1 MVLVFS
7 KDAPVSKG
15 VSDSPGVVRI
25 FFVHPSQRRPVL
37 KGRSVA
43 PLALLVALSFA
54 TELSAQNRT
63 APAASSKNN
72 TFTTWNVAAIGNE
85 ARYRVFEE
93 LASIGHNEV
102 IGKTRDVKGKL
113 VLDGNG
119 AIVKDSSRIVVNAQT
134 LQTDQKRRDNH
145 LKTQTLETEKFPQIT
160 LVPVSF
166 EGFTGDIP
174 AGQEKTFTMLG
185 DLTVRN
191 VTKPTKWDVV
201 ARRQGN
207 DIVGTAKTVF
217 TLQDFNIEKPRV
229 VMVLSVADTVRLEY
243 DFHFA
248 PTTAVDV
255 VK

>member
-1 MVLVFS
+1 MVFN
-7 KDAPVSKG
+7 
-15 VSDSPGVVRI
+15 
-25 FFVHPSQRRPVL
+25 
-37 KGRSVA
+37 VA
-43 PLALLVALSFA
+43 P
-54 TELSAQNRT
+54 
-63 APAASSKNN
+63 
-72 TFTTWNVAAIGNE
+72 IGNE

-102 IGKTRDVKGKL
+102 IGKTKDVKGRI
-113 VLDGNG
+113 VVDANG
-119 AIVKDSSRIVVNAQT
+119 AILKDSSKIIVNAQA

-145 LKTQTLETEKFPQIT
+145 LRTQTLETDKFPQVT

-166 EGFTGDIP
+166 DGLTAEIP
-174 AGQEKTFTMLG
+174 AGQEKTFTMMG

-248 PTTAVDV
+248 PATAADV

>member
-1 MVLVFS
+1 M
-7 KDAPVSKG
+7 
-15 VSDSPGVVRI
+15 
-25 FFVHPSQRRPVL
+25 

-43 PLALLVALSFA
+43 PIALLVALSVA

-63 APAASSKNN
+63 AAA
-72 TFTTWNVAAIGNE
+72 TTAKGGAHLTYNVAPIGNE

-102 IGKTRDVKGKL
+102 IGKTRDVKGRI
-113 VLDGNG
+113 VVDANG
-119 AIVKDSSRIVVNAQT
+119 AIVKDSSKITVNTQT
-134 LQTDQKRRDNH
+134 LQTDSKRRDNT
-145 LKTQTLETEKFPQIT
+145 LKTQTLETEKFPEVT

-166 EGFTGDIP
+166 DGLTAEIP
-174 AGQEKTFTMLG
+174 AGQEKNFTLIG

-217 TLQDFNIEKPRV
+217 TLQDFSITKPKAL
-229 VMVLSVADTVRLEY
+229 MVLTVADTVHLEY
-243 DFHFA
+243 DFHFSPSA
-248 PTTAVDV
+248 PVDV

>member
-1 MVLVFS
+1 
-7 KDAPVSKG
+7 
-15 VSDSPGVVRI
+15 
-25 FFVHPSQRRPVL
+25 L

-43 PLALLVALSFA
+43 PIALLVALSAA

-63 APAASSKNN
+63 ASAASSKGNAQV
-72 TFTTWNVAAIGNE
+72 TYTVAPIGNE

-102 IGKTRDVKGKL
+102 IGKTRDVKGKI
-113 VLDGNG
+113 VLDASG
-119 AIVKDSSRIVVNAQT
+119 AVIKDSSKIVVNAQA

-145 LKTQTLETEKFPQIT
+145 LKKQTLETDKFPQVT

-166 EGFTGDIP
+166 EGFTGDLP
-174 AGQEKTFTMLG
+174 AGQEKTFTMMG

-217 TLQDFNIEKPRV
+217 TLQDFSIEKPRV

-243 DFHFA
+243 DFHFS
-248 PTTAVDV
+248 PSTAVDV

>member
-1 MVLVFS
+1 M
-7 KDAPVSKG
+7 
-15 VSDSPGVVRI
+15 
-25 FFVHPSQRRPVL
+25 

-43 PLALLVALSFA
+43 PIALLVALSVA

-63 APAASSKNN
+63 APA
-72 TFTTWNVAAIGNE
+72 TTAKSGAHLTYNVAPIGNE

-102 IGKTRDVKGKL
+102 IGKTRDVKGRI
-113 VLDGNG
+113 VVDANG
-119 AIVKDSSRIVVNAQT
+119 AIIKDSSKITVNTQT
-134 LQTDQKRRDNH
+134 LQTDSKRRDNT
-145 LKTQTLETEKFPQIT
+145 LKTQTLETEKFPEVT

-166 EGFTGDIP
+166 DGLTAEIP
-174 AGQEKTFTMLG
+174 AGQEKNFTLIG

-191 VTKPTKWDVV
+191 VTKSTKWDVV

-217 TLQDFNIEKPRV
+217 TLQDFSITKPKAL
-229 VMVLSVADTVRLEY
+229 MVLTVADTVHLEY
-243 DFHFA
+243 DFHFS
-248 PTTAVDV
+248 PSVPVDV

>member
-1 MVLVFS
+1 MN
-7 KDAPVSKG
+7 
-15 VSDSPGVVRI
+15 R
-25 FFVHPSQRRPVL
+25 
-37 KGRSVA
+37 RSVA
-43 PLALLVALSFA
+43 PLAVLVALTVA

-63 APAASSKNN
+63 APAGSSKAGAH
-72 TFTTWNVAAIGNE
+72 TTYNVAPIGNE

-102 IGKTRDVKGKL
+102 IGKGHDVKGKI
-113 VLDGNG
+113 VLDANG
-119 AIVKDSSRIVVNAQT
+119 AVMKDSSKIVINAQA
-134 LQTDQKRRDNH
+134 LQTDQKRRDNT
-145 LKTQTLETEKFPQIT
+145 LKTQTLETTKFPEVT

-166 EGFTGDIP
+166 DGFPGEIP
-174 AGQEKTFTMLG
+174 AGQEKNFTLLA
-185 DLTVRN
+185 DLTIRN

-217 TLQDFNIEKPRV
+217 TLQDFDIVKPKAL
-229 VMVLSVADTVRLEY
+229 MVFSVADTVHLEY

-248 PTTAVDV
+248 PGSAVDV

>member
-1 MVLVFS
+1 M
-7 KDAPVSKG
+7 
-15 VSDSPGVVRI
+15 
-25 FFVHPSQRRPVL
+25 

-43 PLALLVALSFA
+43 PIALLVALSVGA
-54 TELSAQNRT
+54 TELSAQNHAT
-63 APAASSKNN
+63 PAAATKAGAHL
-72 TFTTWNVAAIGNE
+72 TYTVAPIGNE

-102 IGKTRDVKGKL
+102 IGKTRDVKGKI

-119 AIVKDSSRIVVNAQT
+119 AIVKDSSKIVVNTQT
-134 LQTDQKRRDNH
+134 LETDSKRRDNS
-145 LKTQTLETEKFPQIT
+145 LKKQTLETEKFPQVT

-174 AGQEKTFTMLG
+174 AGQEKTFTMMG
-185 DLTVRN
+185 DLTVRD

-217 TLQDFNIEKPRV
+217 TLQDFNITKPRAI
-229 VMVLSVADTVRLEY
+229 MVLTVADTVRLEY
-243 DFHFA
+243 DFHFS
-248 PTTAVDV
+248 PSAVADIA
-255 VK
+255 K

>member
-1 MVLVFS
+1 M
-7 KDAPVSKG
+7 
-15 VSDSPGVVRI
+15 
-25 FFVHPSQRRPVL
+25 

-63 APAASSKNN
+63 APAGSKGSAHI
-72 TFTTWNVAAIGNE
+72 TYNVAPIGNE

-102 IGKTRDVKGKL
+102 IGKGRDVKGKI

-119 AIVKDSSRIVVNAQT
+119 AIVKDSSKIVVNSQT
-134 LQTDQKRRDNH
+134 LATDSKRRDNS
-145 LKTQTLETEKFPQIT
+145 LKTQTLETTKFPEVT

-166 EGFTGDIP
+166 DGFPGEIP
-174 AGQEKTFTMLG
+174 AGQEKSFTLLA
-185 DLTVRN
+185 DLTIRN

-217 TLQDFNIEKPRV
+217 TLQDFEITKPKAL
-229 VMVLSVADTVRLEY
+229 MVFSVADTVRLEY

-248 PTTAVDV
+248 PSTAVDV

>member
-1 MVLVFS
+1 
-7 KDAPVSKG
+7 
-15 VSDSPGVVRI
+15 
-25 FFVHPSQRRPVL
+25 L

-43 PLALLVALSFA
+43 PIALLVALSVA

-63 APAASSKNN
+63 APAASSKGNAQV
-72 TFTTWNVAAIGNE
+72 TYTVAPVGNE

-102 IGKTRDVKGKL
+102 IGKTRDVKGKI
-113 VLDGNG
+113 VLDASG
-119 AIVKDSSRIVVNAQT
+119 AVVKDSSKIVVNAQA

-145 LKTQTLETEKFPQIT
+145 LKKQTLETDKFPQIT

-166 EGFTGDIP
+166 EGFTGDLP
-174 AGQEKTFTMLG
+174 AGQEKTFTMMG

-217 TLQDFNIEKPRV
+217 TLQDFSIEKPRV

-243 DFHFA
+243 DFHFS
-248 PTTAVDV
+248 PSTAVDV

>member
-1 MVLVFS
+1 M
-7 KDAPVSKG
+7 
-15 VSDSPGVVRI
+15 
-25 FFVHPSQRRPVL
+25 
-37 KGRSVA
+37 
-43 PLALLVALSFA
+43 ALLVALSFA

-63 APAASSKNN
+63 APAASSKGNAQL
-72 TFTTWNVAAIGNE
+72 TYNVAPIGNE

-102 IGKTRDVKGKL
+102 IGKTRDVKGKI
-113 VLDGNG
+113 VLDANG
-119 AIVKDSSRIVVNAQT
+119 AVIKDSSKIIVNAQA

-145 LKTQTLETEKFPQIT
+145 LKKQTLETDKFPQIT

-174 AGQEKTFTMLG
+174 VGQDQTFTMMG

-191 VTKPTKWDVV
+191 VTKPTTWDVV

-217 TLQDFNIEKPRV
+217 TLQDFSIEKPRV

-243 DFHFA
+243 DFHFSPA
-248 PTTAVDV
+248 TAVDV
-255 VK
+255 AK

>member
-1 MVLVFS
+1 
-7 KDAPVSKG
+7 
-15 VSDSPGVVRI
+15 
-25 FFVHPSQRRPVL
+25 L

-43 PLALLVALSFA
+43 PIALLVALSAA
-54 TELSAQNRT
+54 TELSAQNHP
-63 APAASSKNN
+63 APAASSRGGSHL
-72 TFTTWNVAAIGNE
+72 TYNVAPIGNE

-119 AIVKDSSRIVVNAQT
+119 GIVKDSSKIVVNTQA
-134 LQTDQKRRDNH
+134 LQTDSKRRDNS
-145 LKTQTLETEKFPQIT
+145 LRKQTLETEKFPEAT

-166 EGFTGDIP
+166 DGFPGEIP
-174 AGQEKTFTMLG
+174 SGQEKNFTLIG

-191 VTKPTKWDVV
+191 VTKSTKWDVV

-217 TLQDFNIEKPRV
+217 TLEDFDITKPKAL
-229 VMVLSVADTVRLEY
+229 MVFSVADTVHLEY
-243 DFHFA
+243 DFHFSPA
-248 PTTAVDV
+248 TPVDMA
-255 VK
+255 K

>member
-1 MVLVFS
+1 
-7 KDAPVSKG
+7 
-15 VSDSPGVVRI
+15 
-25 FFVHPSQRRPVL
+25 L

-43 PLALLVALSFA
+43 PIALLVALSAA
-54 TELSAQNRT
+54 TELSAQNHA
-63 APAASSKNN
+63 APAASSKGNAYI
-72 TFTTWNVAAIGNE
+72 TWNVAPIGNE

-102 IGKTRDVKGKL
+102 IGKTRDVKGRV
-113 VLDGNG
+113 VLDANG
-119 AIVKDSSRIVVNAQT
+119 AVVKDSSKIIVNAQS

-145 LKTQTLETEKFPQIT
+145 LKKQTLETDKFPQVT

-166 EGFTGDIP
+166 EGFTGEIP
-174 AGQEKTFTMLG
+174 AGQEKSFTMMG

-243 DFHFA
+243 DFHFS
-248 PTTAVDV
+248 PTSAVDMA
-255 VK
+255 K

>member
-1 MVLVFS
+1 M
-7 KDAPVSKG
+7 
-15 VSDSPGVVRI
+15 RI
-25 FFVHPSQRRPVL
+25 FFVHPLNRRPVL
-37 KGRSVA
+37 KRRSVA
-43 PLALLVALSFA
+43 PLALLVALSAA

-63 APAASSKNN
+63 APAASAKAGAHV
-72 TFTTWNVAAIGNE
+72 TYNVAPLGNE

-102 IGKTRDVKGKL
+102 IGKTRDVKGKI
-113 VLDGNG
+113 VVDANG
-119 AIVKDSSRIVVNAQT
+119 MVVKDSSKIVVNAQSLT
-134 LQTDQKRRDNH
+134 TDQKRRDAH
-145 LKTQTLETEKFPQIT
+145 LKTQTLETDKFPEVT

-191 VTKPTKWDVV
+191 VTKPMKWDVV

-248 PTTAVDV
+248 PAATVDV

>member
-1 MVLVFS
+1 M
-7 KDAPVSKG
+7 
-15 VSDSPGVVRI
+15 
-25 FFVHPSQRRPVL
+25 

-43 PLALLVALSFA
+43 PIALLVALSAA

-63 APAASSKNN
+63 ASAASSKGSAQL
-72 TFTTWNVAAIGNE
+72 TYTVAPVGNE

-102 IGKTRDVKGKL
+102 IGKTRDVKGKI
-113 VLDGNG
+113 VLDASG
-119 AIVKDSSRIVVNAQT
+119 AVIKDSSKIVVNAQA

-145 LKTQTLETEKFPQIT
+145 LKKQTLETDKFPQVT

-166 EGFTGDIP
+166 EGFTGDLP
-174 AGQEKTFTMLG
+174 AGQEKTFTMMG

-217 TLQDFNIEKPRV
+217 TLQDFSIEKPRV

-243 DFHFA
+243 DFHFS
-248 PTTAVDV
+248 PSTVVDV